1 MTRSPIE
8 LSWTAKK
15 IIWKVRKSM
24 YYFLNQCNVFLFS
37 SKLRINLRF
46 NFLISLF
53 FSPRKKSL
61 FISSFSLQIPPSNI
75 FKIRNVFKQ
84 SNIAKR
90 IIFPLVCSSFHF
102 RFAGDFID
110 IDWLQISNR
119 RNIVFSGTGIVFLWD
134 LDNHDWIRRMTVMIQ
149 R

>member
-1 MTRSPIE
+1 MQCISP
-8 LSWTAKK
+8 
-15 IIWKVRKSM
+15 
-24 YYFLNQCNVFLFS
+24 LFRVEDQS
-37 SKLRINLRF
+37 EIQFSD
-46 NFLISLF
+46 ISIF
-53 FSPRKKSL
+53 QPQKKSL

-134 LDNHDWIRRMTVMIQ
+134 LDNHD
-149 R
+149 